1 MEQTDTRTQILKWT
15 LHMNVIVAIVLFK
28 YGEVKI
34 WYPVDFFKN
43 WNIFYQFAAL
53 IDGIELRLAPCAK

>member
-43 WNIFYQFAAL
+43 WNIFY
-53 IDGIELRLAPCAK
+53 